1 LPPGTYEVAP
11 DRELMEGASF
21 IAYRRVATTIRV
33 PGRPG
38 ELSRIVMVDPLELDA
53 IAARDASDVAAA

>member
-1 LPPGTYEVAP
+1 
-11 DRELMEGASF
+11 MEGASF